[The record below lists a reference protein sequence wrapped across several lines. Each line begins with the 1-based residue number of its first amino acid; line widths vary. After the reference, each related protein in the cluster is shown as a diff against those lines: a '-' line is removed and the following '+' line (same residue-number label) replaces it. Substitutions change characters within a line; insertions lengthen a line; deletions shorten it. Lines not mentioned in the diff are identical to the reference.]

1 MSVLA
6 VSRPARRRAQI
17 RESLPTD
24 HPGILDQIGALIDA
38 LPDPLDLGPDQVVGS
53 MTATARLRNRLDAYL
68 VELAGTADAMHLARS
83 LRAGSTGMLVATA
96 TGDNPAV
103 GSGIVGTARALRSC
117 PHVAAA
123 FRAGTLSSP
132 HVQALRNAAPRIT
145 GFDQI
150 EEALVDLAGGVE
162 PVELRRILTLLVG
175 QCHPRPPTPTTP
187 PSAPNVA
194 SACRETLGGMFRID
208 GWLDAL
214 EGRRLRDTLT
224 ALTDRTI
231 PGDTRTPT
239 QARADAL
246 ADLVAAAA
254 ANTRPLGTCGLS
266 VLVDIDTLPDG
277 LGATLDDG
285 QPIGQIAFNLLTCA
299 AACAVIFGVKK
310 GDTFVP
316 LALGR
321 AARRAS
327 RWQWAALIARDHGC
341 IRCGRSPRFC
351 EAHHII
357 HWRHGGLTD
366 LSNLVLMCS
375 RCHHDLHHGHYT
387 ITTDEYGVPTITA
400 TRAPPTRART

>member
-6 VSRPARRRAQI
+6 VSRPARRRARI
-17 RESLPTD
+17 RQSLPTD
-24 HPGILDQIGALIDA
+24 HPAVLDQIGALIDG

-68 VELAGTADAMHLARS
+68 VQLAGTADAAHLARS

-123 FRAGTLSSP
+123 FRAGTLSSAQ
-132 HVQALRNAAPRIT
+132 VQALRNAAPRIT

-150 EEALVDLAGGVE
+150 EEALVELAGGVE
-162 PVELRRILTLLVG
+162 PGELRRILTLLVG
-175 QCHPRPPTPTTP
+175 QCHPEATDADQTAQRAKRGI
-187 PSAPNVA
+187 SL
-194 SACRETLGGMFRID
+194 SETLGGMYRID

-214 EGRRLRDTLT
+214 EGRRLREVLT
-224 ALTDRTI
+224 ALTDRSI

-285 QPIGQIAFNLLTCA
+285 QPIGPATFDLLSCA
-299 AACAVIFGVKK
+299 PACAVIFGVKR

-357 HWRHGGLTD
+357 HWKNGGLTD

-387 ITTDEYGVPTITA
+387 ITTDEYGVPEI
-400 TRAPPTRART
+400 RSVRGPP

>member
-17 RESLPTD
+17 RQSLPTD
-24 HPGILDQIGALIDA
+24 HPGILDQIEALIDG

-68 VELAGTADAMHLARS
+68 VELAGTADAAHLARS

-96 TGDNPAV
+96 TGSNPAA
-103 GSGIVGTARALRSC
+103 GSGIVGTARALRTC
-117 PHVAAA
+117 RGVAAA
-123 FRAGTLSSP
+123 FRDGRLSSL
-132 HVQALRNAAPRIT
+132 HVQALRDAAPRIT

-150 EEALVDLAGGVE
+150 EAALVDLAGGVE

-175 QCHPRPPTPTTP
+175 QCHPEATDADHAAQRAKRGI
-187 PSAPNVA
+187 SL
-194 SACRETLGGMFRID
+194 SETLGGMYRID

-214 EGRRLRDTLT
+214 EGRRLREVLT
-224 ALTDRTI
+224 ALTDRSI

-285 QPIGQIAFNLLTCA
+285 QPIGQISLRPAHLRRGLRSHLRGQARRHVRA
-299 AACAVIFGVKK
+299 AGAGP
-310 GDTFVP
+310 GRTPGQP
-316 LALGR
+316 LAMGR
-321 AARRAS
+321 PDRPRP
-327 RWQWAALIARDHGC
+327 RLHPLRTLPPIL
-341 IRCGRSPRFC
+341 RSPP
-351 EAHHII
+351 HHPLAP
-357 HWRHGGLTD
+357 RRSDRPVKPGPD
-366 LSNLVLMCS
+366 VLPMPP
-375 RCHHDLHHGHYT
+375 RPAPRPLHHHH
-387 ITTDEYGVPTITA
+387 
-400 TRAPPTRART
+400 R

>member
-1 MSVLA
+1 
-6 VSRPARRRAQI
+6 
-17 RESLPTD
+17 
-24 HPGILDQIGALIDA
+24 
-38 LPDPLDLGPDQVVGS
+38 
-53 MTATARLRNRLDAYL
+53 MTVTAGLRNRLDAYL
-68 VELAGTADAMHLARS
+68 VALAGTADAAHLARS

-96 TGDNPAV
+96 TGSNPAA
-103 GSGIVGTARALRSC
+103 GSAIVGTARALRHL
-117 PHVAAA
+117 PGVAAA
-123 FRAGTLSSP
+123 FRDGRLSSL
-132 HVQALRNAAPRIT
+132 HVQALRDAAPRIS

-150 EEALVDLAGGVE
+150 EDAVVDLACGVE

-175 QCHPRPPTPTTP
+175 QCHPEATDADHAVQRAKRGI
-187 PSAPNVA
+187 SL
-194 SACRETLGGMFRID
+194 SETLGGMYRID

-214 EGRRLRDTLT
+214 EGRRLREVLT
-224 ALTDRTI
+224 ALTDRSI

-254 ANTRPLGTCGLS
+254 ANTRPLGMSGLS

-285 QPIGQIAFNLLTCA
+285 QPIGRIAFDLLTCA
-299 AACAVIFGVKK
+299 AVCAVIFGVKR

-387 ITTDEYGVPTITA
+387 ITIDAHGVPTITA
-400 TRAPPTRART
+400 TRAPPAPARP